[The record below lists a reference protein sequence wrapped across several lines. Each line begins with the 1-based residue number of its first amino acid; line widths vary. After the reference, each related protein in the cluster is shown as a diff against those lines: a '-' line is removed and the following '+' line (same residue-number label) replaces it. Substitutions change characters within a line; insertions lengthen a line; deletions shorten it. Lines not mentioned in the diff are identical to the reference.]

1 VKTALRPD
9 EERKGYIQL
18 LFNNIKSKNMGERA
32 VRACGLPDPTNSLGR
47 SALTLKAVETAR
59 RAVYTTSIN
68 KYFWAGTNKVWAVA
82 QKMLKRQ
89 LPSGTLGIE
98 IEKSLTTTR
107 DKDLTIL
114 VFRASAEWETAI
126 DLLKGVLIIGIG
138 TL

>member
-1 VKTALRPD
+1 
-9 EERKGYIQL
+9 
-18 LFNNIKSKNMGERA
+18 
-32 VRACGLPDPTNSLGR
+32 
-47 SALTLKAVETAR
+47 
-59 RAVYTTSIN
+59 
-68 KYFWAGTNKVWAVA
+68 
-82 QKMLKRQ
+82 MLKRQ